1 MKNKVQLIAYV
12 DRLSGGGFP
21 NLKTLIESKFAGLF
35 GGLYALPAFTSIDF
49 SNAGFHPIDHT
60 TVDPRLGRW
69 RDVRRF
75 GRPDLEHSTSL
86 PIGNCRT
93 NNDDKD
99 NGND

>member
-35 GGLYALPAFTSIDF
+35 GGLYALPAFAPIDC
-49 SNAGFHPIDHT
+49 SKAGFHSIDHM
-60 TVDPRLGRW
+60 TVDPGLGSW
-69 RDVRRF
+69 RYVRGF

-86 PIGNCRT
+86 PIGSCRT

-99 NGND
+99 TGND